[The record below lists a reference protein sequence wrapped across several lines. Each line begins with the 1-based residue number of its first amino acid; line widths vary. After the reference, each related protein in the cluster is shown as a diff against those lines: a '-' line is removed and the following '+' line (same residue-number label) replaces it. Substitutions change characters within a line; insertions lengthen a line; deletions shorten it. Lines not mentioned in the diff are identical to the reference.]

1 MVCCQEKT
9 VHKGR
14 ETTQGYIP
22 LTGKSTAD
30 QKVGLHPHQTLQW
43 NMIHW
48 ITAASLVYTPERE
61 KNGHFLARYLQY
73 SWHYKA
79 KLTGKSNNFVE
90 RTYLLL
96 EILEYPNT
104 PSGPSR
110 LKNSVPLSPHRQQS
124 LKTLKTLNQSLI
136 RNKYQITATTNI
148 TSSSC

>member
-1 MVCCQEKT
+1 MVYCQEKT
-9 VHKGR
+9 AHKGR

-22 LTGKSTAD
+22 WTGKSTAD

-48 ITAASLVYTPERE
+48 ITAAGLVCTPERE
-61 KNGHFLARYLQY
+61 KNGHLLGRYLQY
-73 SWHYKA
+73 SRHYKA
-79 KLTGKSNNFVE
+79 KLTGKSNSFAE

-104 PSGPSR
+104 PSGPSS
-110 LKNSVPLSPHRQQS
+110 LKHSVPLSPHRQHS
-124 LKTLKTLNQSLI
+124 LETLKILNQSWI